1 MEYNDIELRQMK
13 AVHVK
18 VPSVPNFMDIS
29 MVEQAICDTGLL
41 LLADE
46 VPYTEEVEIKKGMI
60 FDTLEHLKYF
70 LMDYAIQF
78 HMSYYVSHSN
88 KNKRYTVLCKN
99 GCEWGLWA
107 RRQRNEKWKI
117 RNVRQ
122 PHMCRS
128 LKLKG
133 VHAQNIARY
142 LGHHLLG
149 IVRAD
154 SDTSVSSM
162 IETIFGFPGY
172 RVKYSKAWRAKK
184 HAIKLLWGDWKEAY
198 N

>member
-1 MEYNDIELRQMK
+1 
-13 AVHVK
+13 
-18 VPSVPNFMDIS
+18 
-29 MVEQAICDTGLL
+29 
-41 LLADE
+41 
-46 VPYTEEVEIKKGMI
+46 
-60 FDTLEHLKYF
+60 
-70 LMDYAIQF
+70 
-78 HMSYYVSHSN
+78 
-88 KNKRYTVLCKN
+88 
-99 GCEWGLWA
+99 
-107 RRQRNEKWKI
+107 
-117 RNVRQ
+117 
-122 PHMCRS
+122 

-162 IETIFGFPGY
+162 IQTIFGFPGY
-172 RVKYSKAWRAKK
+172 RVKYSKAWQAKK